1 LSSPRE
7 IRQRDQS
14 AAGPSP
20 DPRRHFK
27 RLKTRA
33 EKLERA
39 DAAWALAPSL
49 DHLFAGGEA
58 LLPLSNEQAEVALAL
73 EHLFAAI
80 GDLLDGVE

>member
-1 LSSPRE
+1 MSSPRE
-7 IRQRDQS
+7 IRQRDRG
-14 AAGPSP
+14 AAEPSP
-20 DPRRHFK
+20 DPRRHLK

-49 DHLFAGGEA
+49 EHLFAACEA
-58 LLPLSNEQAEVALAL
+58 LVPIAEEQAEAALAL

>member
-1 LSSPRE
+1 MSSPRE
-7 IRQRDQS
+7 IRQRDRS
-14 AAGPSP
+14 AAEPSP
-20 DPRRHFK
+20 DPRRHLK

-49 DHLFAGGEA
+49 EHLFAACEA
-58 LLPLSNEQAEVALAL
+58 LIPIAEDQAEAALAL